1 MKIFE
6 LELFINMNSLLFIIT
21 HKILLYLLRNV
32 ICKLVKR
39 LNKRYSSII
48 LFINGRKF
56 EQLSHC
62 DLKYTYVTK
71 NGN

>member
-1 MKIFE
+1 MNSLIF
-6 LELFINMNSLLFIIT
+6 LNKHKFELFI
-21 HKILLYLLRNV
+21 LRN
-32 ICKLVKR
+32 IDYEFVKW

-71 NGN
+71 KGNWVENV